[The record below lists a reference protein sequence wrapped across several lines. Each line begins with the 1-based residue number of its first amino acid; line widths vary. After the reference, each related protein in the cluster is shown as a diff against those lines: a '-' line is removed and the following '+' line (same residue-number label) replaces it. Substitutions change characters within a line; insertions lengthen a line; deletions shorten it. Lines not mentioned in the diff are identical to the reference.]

1 MNKNWLPDTSNW
13 VTAHPNHQIREATRT
28 PSPAGIYF
36 YETASYHQIMP
47 VRLSSDIS
55 SLEAHRGKRSPFRRA
70 LIASATALISILML
84 TGSAGAQAARA
95 VPPQQGQLVF
105 SASFPGTTLNSS
117 TWDTCYPWMGQTG
130 CTNFGNANEQEWYL
144 PSQVHVQNG
153 QLALVAQQTR
163 TAGYDKYGNPKTY
176 ACRSGMVTT
185 YPGFQFQYGEVQ
197 VVARLPFGTGL
208 WPAIWLLPSNFAWPP
223 EIDIM
228 EHYGTAAT
236 ATATLHTA
244 QGTQQ
249 AGTVYFPQAGTGWHT
264 YTLYWTPSSISV
276 YYDSTLVLSTTTGIP
291 QQSMYILL
299 DLANYQSGRGSCS
312 GTMYIQSVKVFQ

>member
-1 MNKNWLPDTSNW
+1 
-13 VTAHPNHQIREATRT
+13 
-28 PSPAGIYF
+28 
-36 YETASYHQIMP
+36 MP
-47 VRLSSDIS
+47 VQLSSDTS
-55 SLEAHRGKRSPFRRA
+55 SLVAHKGNRSPFRRA
-70 LIASATALISILML
+70 LIASATALAAVSLML
-84 TGSAGAQAARA
+84 TGTQPAPAVTAQ
-95 VPPQQGQLVF
+95 PPATGQLVY
-105 SASFPGTTLNSS
+105 STNFPGTTLDS
-117 TWDTCYPWMGQTG
+117 TWDTCYPWMAQTG

-153 QLALVAQQTR
+153 QLALTAQQVS
-163 TAGYDKYGNPKTY
+163 TAGYDKNGRRKTY

-228 EHYGTAAT
+228 EHYGTAST
-236 ATATLHTA
+236 ATATLHTP

-249 AGTVYFPQAGTGWHT
+249 AGSVYFPQAGTGWHT
-264 YTLYWTPSSISV
+264 YTLYWTQSSISV

-312 GTMYIQSVKVFQ
+312 GTMYIQSVKVYQ